1 MTFKMSDTDRL
12 NLQKMINAND
22 AEDTTELI
30 QAVKHSKDIRNE
42 VQQLLNIKKQ
52 YSRLAKSNPS
62 EFDSMCV
69 SRCNFLFTCYT
80 DIFNK
85 VKKDELDLSI
95 LNTFLNVL
103 EEIECGKLD
112 QHEASYK
119 VGSILKELYIDSALK
134 KSEHLDNKH
143 AKKVEKKRVKNI
155 SWKHFKETKLN
166 ENN

>member
-22 AEDTTELI
+22 AEDTTGLI
-30 QAVKHSKDIRNE
+30 QEVKHSKDIRNE

-52 YSRLAKSNPS
+52 YSRLAKSNPT
-62 EFDSMCV
+62 EFDAMCV
-69 SRCNFLFTCYT
+69 SRCNFLFTRYT

-103 EEIECGKLD
+103 EEIETGKLD

-119 VGSILKELYIDSALK
+119 VGSILKQLYIDSALK

-143 AKKVEKKRVKNI
+143 SKRLRRNA
-155 SWKHFKETKLN
+155 
-166 ENN
+166 